1 MITIY
6 KIKFI
11 DSDRLMQIKSL
22 DHVDKLSGIYKK
34 NANHI
39 WKEKKSNWNAIL
51 LGLKIIDYIKNVRNP
66 EENPRSQ

>member
-39 WKEKKSNWNAIL
+39 WEEKKSN
-51 LGLKIIDYIKNVRNP
+51 
-66 EENPRSQ
+66 

>member
-39 WKEKKSNWNAIL
+39 WKEKK
-51 LGLKIIDYIKNVRNP
+51 IKLECNFIGF
-66 EENPRSQ
+66 ENNRLY